1 MAKKQTYAVLGLGR
15 FGRSLARELAD
26 NGAEVLGI
34 DLDENIVNEVAETI
48 PYCRCGNATDP
59 EVLSRIG
66 ISNYD
71 TVIISMAKH
80 LESTVLAVMLCKEAG
95 VPTVIVKC
103 PDEMT
108 AKIAKKIG
116 ADRTIIPE
124 KESGIRLAK
133 ELVSGGILD
142 LLDLSGDV
150 SVAELEIR
158 PEWVG
163 KSLQELNLRSKYQTN
178 VIAVKSGN
186 TVQTG
191 IDPGRKLEAGETR
204 GVVANKDGIRKLR

>member
-1 MAKKQTYAVLGLGR
+1 MAKKQTYAVLGVGR

-80 LESTVLAVMLCKEAG
+80 LEATVLAVMLCKEAG

-124 KESGIRLAK
+124 RNPESDWPRN
-133 ELVSGGILD
+133 
-142 LLDLSGDV
+142 
-150 SVAELEIR
+150 
-158 PEWVG
+158 W
-163 KSLQELNLRSKYQTN
+163 
-178 VIAVKSGN
+178 
-186 TVQTG
+186 
-191 IDPGRKLEAGETR
+191 
-204 GVVANKDGIRKLR
+204 

>member
-80 LESTVLAVMLCKEAG
+80 LEATVLAVMLCKEAG

-158 PEWVG
+158 PEWIG

-191 IDPGRKLEAGETR
+191 IDPGRKLEAGETLV
-204 GVVANKDGIRKLR
+204 VVANKDGIRKLR